1 MTKLSL
7 PPVIM
12 SDKSSRFGTPLECRF
27 KIASVRL
34 MNVPF
39 HVDKDFDYRII
50 NGMDVS
56 RGDFVAV
63 PFGGGNRP
71 QTGLVVDIR
80 ESNEDEGSLKPIH
93 TVLDKAYSM
102 TEEQM
107 GITEFLR
114 DYTVCSTGDAVHTIT
129 PSAVFSRFDEYVVC
143 NASLPDTFAFS
154 SVEREIYDFIANRR
168 TTTRN
173 DLAEAFGKR
182 GAKPLS
188 LLLKS
193 GYLRT
198 ELSVKENLNI
208 KFTTLYRLAHDPGGD
223 NDEFLSQFPVRSE
236 AHRSILLYLRENGLT
251 EQSTVISALKV
262 TSAQIK
268 ALLAKG
274 YVEQISKEAYRLPY
288 SAKKDATPI
297 RLSPH
302 QQEAADK
309 ILALT
314 RSGEPKAALLHGIT
328 GSGKTQVIRAVMDDV
343 IASGKA
349 VIVLVPEISLTPQT
363 VSIFSAC
370 YGERTAVLHSGLS
383 TGERFDA
390 WRRIKRGEVDVCIGT
405 RSAIFAPF
413 DNIGL
418 IVLDEEQEHTYKSD
432 SSPKYH
438 ARDIARYRC
447 AKHKAVMLLASAT
460 PSLESY
466 YKAKKGIY
474 TLVELNERFG
484 SATLPSV
491 NILDM
496 RSETKDGNF
505 SLFSQTLVE
514 ELSRNL
520 EDGKQ
525 SILFLNRRGY
535 HSFMNCPS
543 CGAVVTCPHCSVSL
557 THHFSRFNSKGYLSC
572 HYCGFRADVP
582 EKCPECQFGKMRFMG
597 YGTQMAEEQLGKL
610 FPTARILRMDADTTV
625 GKFSYDEILGKF
637 RAGEAD
643 ILLGTQMVAKGH
655 DFSKVTLVGILSAD
669 QSLYLDDYRA
679 NERTFSM
686 ICQTVGRAGR
696 ADDKGSALIQCYT
709 PDHNTLKLAKE
720 QNYPA
725 FYEGE
730 IKLRE
735 ALKFPP
741 FCDIAVFTVTTSD
754 ESNAFTAANT
764 LFEYLKTN
772 TVKSF
777 PNEFFNM
784 FGPFEAPIYKLNEK
798 YRVRIVVK
806 YKNSKPMRAMFRRAM
821 EEFGQKFPP
830 SVTVSVDLNP
840 NTI

>member
-1 MTKLSL
+1 
-7 PPVIM
+7 M
-12 SDKSSRFGTPLECRF
+12 SDKASQGGTPSGCRF

-34 MNVPF
+34 LDVPF
-39 HVDKDFDYRII
+39 HVDRSFDYRVISDTDI
-50 NGMDVS
+50 A

-71 QTGLVVDIR
+71 QTGIVVSVR
-80 ESNEDEGSLKPIH
+80 ESDADEGGLKPIH
-93 TVLDKAYSM
+93 AVFDKAYSM
-102 TEEQM
+102 SEEQLALV
-107 GITEFLR
+107 EFMR
-114 DYTVCSTGDAVHTIT
+114 DYTVCTTGDAVRTIT
-129 PSAVFSRFDEYVVC
+129 PSSVFSRFDEFIVC
-143 NASLPDTFAFS
+143 NASFPDTFPMLC
-154 SVEREIYDFIANRR
+154 VEREIYDFVSSRKS
-168 TTTRN
+168 TVRN
-173 DLAEAFGKR
+173 DIESTFGKR
-182 GAKPLS
+182 GTRALRE
-188 LLLKS
+188 LLRD

-198 ELSVKENLNI
+198 ELTVKDSLNI
-208 KFTTLYRLAHDPGGD
+208 KFTTLYELAEEPGG
-223 NDEFLSQFPVRSE
+223 NNEEFLSAFELRSD
-236 AHRSILLYLRENGLT
+236 AHKAILVFLRENGLS
-251 EQSTVISALKV
+251 EQNAIVSALKV
-262 TSAQIK
+262 TPAQIK
-268 ALLAKG
+268 SLVSKG
-274 YVEQISKEAYRLPY
+274 YVKTVSKEAYRLPY
-288 SAKKDATPI
+288 TASKSAAPI
-297 RLSPH
+297 ELSAH
-302 QQEAADK
+302 QRKAADK
-309 ILALT
+309 IIALT
-314 RSGEPKAALLHGIT
+314 QTGEPKAALLHGIT
-328 GSGKTQVIRAVMDDV
+328 GSGKTQVIRSVMDSV

-413 DNIGL
+413 EKIGL

-438 ARDIARYRC
+438 ARDIARFRC
-447 AKHKAVMLLASAT
+447 ARHKAVMLLASAT

-466 YKAKKGIY
+466 YKAKSGIY
-474 TLVELNERFG
+474 TLVELTERFG
-484 SATLPSV
+484 AATLPEV
-491 NILDM
+491 NVLDM
-496 RSETKDGNF
+496 RSETKNGNF
-505 SLFSQTLVE
+505 SLFSQRLVE

-520 EDGKQ
+520 EEGKQ

-535 HSFMNCPS
+535 HSFVNCPS

-557 THHFSRFNSKGYLSC
+557 THHFSRFSSNGYLSC
-572 HYCGFRADVP
+572 HYCGFRTDVP
-582 EKCPECQFGKMRFMG
+582 QKCPQCEFGKMRFMG

-610 FPTARILRMDADTTV
+610 FPSARILRMDADTTT

-655 DFSKVTLVGILSAD
+655 DFPMVTLVGMLSAD

-686 ICQTVGRAGR
+686 ICQTVGRSGR
-696 ADDKGSALIQCYT
+696 AGDKGSALIQCYT
-709 PDHNTLKLAKE
+709 PSHNVLQLAKE
-720 QNYPA
+720 QDYPA

-735 ALKFPP
+735 TLKFPP
-741 FCDIAVFTVTTSD
+741 FCDIAAFTVTSDD
-754 ESNAFTAANT
+754 ESNAFTAAT
-764 LFEYLKTN
+764 SLFEYLKEN
-772 TVKSF
+772 ALKSF
-777 PNEFFNM
+777 SHEYFNM

-806 YKNSKPMRAMFRRAM
+806 YKNSKLIRAMFREAM
-821 EEFGQKFPP
+821 VDFGQKFP
-830 SVTVSVDLNP
+830 STVTVAVDLNP